1 MLDHLRKTIYLAKQ
15 RIPIK
20 YTLIPMIFM
29 IIMTGWAMM
38 LKISNFY
45 KDQNWL
51 LFVMSFIVFVIE
63 ILMIIEAVLYFKDEV
78 NILTVE

>member
-1 MLDHLRKTIYLAKQ
+1 MLDHLRETIYLAKQ

-45 KDQNWL
+45 QDQNWL
-51 LFVMSFIVFVIE
+51 LFVMSFIVFVLE
-63 ILMIIEAVLYFKDEV
+63 MWMIIEAVLYFKDEV